1 MAEGD
6 EKLLLSDAERK
17 AVLELI
23 RKFELFSKWRHP
35 RVGKECGEGVDAV
48 GDMMRTNPK
57 AQPSK
62 RFALAL
68 MDVCKRHGMELPG
81 DLKEDL
87 GGLWYAPP
95 SRKSSFISVLGVD
108 QTIAE
113 LSLTSYGGDYLHFS
127 LNPNDKVITT
137 KFHLLRQ
144 IGEDGAPMLEGFRMF
159 EGREVRSAGT
169 YFCSQHG
176 HLYLVS
182 SIDGDVNLR
191 MSVFDVIAPNR
202 RQDPQVIIR
211 GMVMGVGRSN
221 TILSSHCVLVPS
233 SFTDST
239 EELYKGPMIRKNF
252 EKLGNLFPEIARA
265 IFGEERNGRSKVIKQ
280 TPED

>member
-1 MAEGD
+1 MAED
-6 EKLLLSDAERK
+6 DKKLVLSDTERK

-35 RVGKECGEGVDAV
+35 RVGKECGEGADAV
-48 GDMMRTNPK
+48 GDMMRTNPRI
-57 AQPSK
+57 QPSK
-62 RFALAL
+62 RFAMAL
-68 MDVCKRHGMELPG
+68 IALCKRHGMELPE
-81 DLKEDL
+81 DLKEHL

-95 SRKSSFISVLGVD
+95 SRQSSFISILGVD

-113 LSLTSYGGDYLHFS
+113 LSLASYGGDYLHFA
-127 LNPNDKVITT
+127 LNPNAKIITT
-137 KFHLLRQ
+137 KFHLLKQ
-144 IGEDGAPMLEGFRMF
+144 IGEDGAPMLEAFRIF

-202 RQDPQVIIR
+202 RKDPQVIIR

-221 TILSSHCVLVPS
+221 TILSSHCVLVPAD
-233 SFTDST
+233 FTDNT
-239 EELYKGPMIRKNF
+239 DELYKGPLIRKNF
-252 EKLGNLFPEIARA
+252 ERLGNLFPEIAGA
-265 IFGEERNGRSKVIKQ
+265 IYGEEKGGRSKVIKQ
-280 TPED
+280 SPED